1 MMKKMT
7 LFLSNENIL
16 SQNHCLYLK
25 KIKKYFT
32 ENQTLKNYFQ
42 KSDKLLFE

>member
-7 LFLSNENIL
+7 IFFIYIFEHI
-16 SQNHCLYLK
+16 QKHCLYLK
-25 KIKKYFT
+25 NIKKYFT

-42 KSDKLLFE
+42 KSDKFLFE